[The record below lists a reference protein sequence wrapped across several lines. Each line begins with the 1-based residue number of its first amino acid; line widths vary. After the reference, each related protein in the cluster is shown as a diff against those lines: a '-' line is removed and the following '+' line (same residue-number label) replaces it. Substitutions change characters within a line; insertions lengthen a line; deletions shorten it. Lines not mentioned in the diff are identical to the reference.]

1 MVHKR
6 LTAEMLALIAERLR
20 ALAEPARLQILNELR
35 SGERTVTDLVEG
47 TGLGQAN
54 VSKHLQLLL
63 AAGFVGRRKDGLY
76 TRYRIADEDVFR
88 ICEIMCGRLEVEARR
103 RRHLLVGSRS
113 KGRPRGAQL
122 DGSKWPSR

>member
-1 MVHKR
+1 MAGKT
-6 LTAEMLALIAERLR
+6 LTTAMLGLVADRLR
-20 ALAEPARLQILNELR
+20 ALAEPARLHILNELR
-35 SGERTVTDLVEG
+35 SRERTVTDLVEA

-103 RRHLLVGSRS
+103 RRHLLA
-113 KGRPRGAQL
+113 GR
-122 DGSKWPSR
+122 